1 MPGMEEGRL
10 MASDDVPLTRR
21 ELARLLR
28 VFAALLERSNMPA
41 NDTGVIRSPSKKA
54 RPGSVPPSDVT
65 RARARAVLR
74 RMGVLP

>member
-1 MPGMEEGRL
+1 MEEGRT
-10 MASDDVPLTRR
+10 MASDDTPLTRR

-28 VFAALLERSNMPA
+28 AFAALLERSDVPA
-41 NDTGVIRSPSKKA
+41 NDTGVARSRPRKA
-54 RPGSVPPSDVT
+54 RPAGVPPSDVT